1 MYDHSSPFAQA
12 RAPGAEP
19 KAAFALKRLRRA
31 VIECELLPGVDCSEP
46 DLAERFGLGRA
57 AVRTALVTLAAEGLV
72 TVEPRRGW
80 RVAPVT
86 GALIGDVIRA
96 RKAIE
101 PGLAEIRLTPD
112 AAAGLMALTRMG
124 AALQGREDRQA
135 LVTLRAADRQIL
147 DRLAALVGGLV
158 GRWLDE
164 AWNQA
169 DRIAAFFD
177 LAGRPHQPI
186 GREPLVAALAGG
198 DAAAARRE
206 IAAALTAFQDFAT
219 AALLSL
225 PASLDLAGA
234 KQDRRRRQ
242 TGPDA
247 TAPQARPH
255 RPHQQGD
262 IT

>member
-31 VIECELLPGVDCSEP
+31 VIECELRPGADCSEP
-46 DLAERFGLGRA
+46 DLAQRFGLGRA

-72 TVEPRRGW
+72 AVEPRRGW

-96 RKAIE
+96 RTAIE
-101 PGLAEIRLTPD
+101 PGLAEIRLPPD
-112 AAAGLMALTRMG
+112 IAAGLTALTRMG
-124 AALQGREDRQA
+124 AALQGRDDRQA

-147 DRLAALVGGLV
+147 DQLATRAGGLV

-164 AWNQA
+164 VWNQA

-177 LAGRPHQPI
+177 LAGRHHQPV
-186 GREPLVAALAGG
+186 GREPLIAALAAG

-219 AALLSL
+219 AALFSLSS
-225 PASLDLAGA
+225 SLDVAGA
-234 KQDRRRRQ
+234 EGGRRRRQ
-242 TGPDA
+242 TGSA
-247 TAPQARPH
+247 TAHGTRPD
-255 RPHQQGD
+255 RSQRQGD

>member
-1 MYDHSSPFAQA
+1 MYDPASPFAQI

-31 VIECELLPGVDCSEP
+31 VIECELPPDAECSEP
-46 DLAERFGLGRA
+46 ELAKRFGLGRA
-57 AVRTALVTLAAEGLV
+57 AIRTALVTLAAEGLV
-72 TVEPRRGW
+72 AVEPRRGW

-101 PGLAEIRLTPD
+101 PSLADLRLPPDVAARLT
-112 AAAGLMALTRMG
+112 AMTRMG

-135 LVTLRAADRQIL
+135 LVTFRATDRQIV
-147 DRLAALVGGLV
+147 DQLAAQAGGLV
-158 GRWLDE
+158 GHWLDE

-177 LAGRPHQPI
+177 LAGRHHRPV
-186 GREPLVAALAGG
+186 GREPLVAALAAG
-198 DAAAARRE
+198 DEAAARRE
-206 IAAALTAFQDFAT
+206 IATAIASFQDFAT
-219 AALLSL
+219 DALFSL
-225 PASLDLAGA
+225 PSSLDVTGA
-234 KQDRRRRQ
+234 ERGRHRRQ
-242 TGPDA
+242 TRPA
-247 TAPQARPH
+247 TVRGTRLDRSQR
-255 RPHQQGD
+255 QGD

>member
-1 MYDHSSPFAQA
+1 MYDPASPFAQA

-31 VIECELLPGVDCSEP
+31 VIECELRPDAECSEP
-46 DLAERFGLGRA
+46 ELAKRFGLGRA

-72 TVEPRRGW
+72 AVEPRRGW

-96 RKAIE
+96 RKALE
-101 PGLAEIRLTPD
+101 PGLADLRLPPDVAARLT
-112 AAAGLMALTRMG
+112 AMTRMG

-135 LVTLRAADRQIL
+135 LVTLRATDRQIL
-147 DRLAALVGGLV
+147 DQLAIQAGGLV
-158 GRWLDE
+158 GTWLDQ

-177 LAGRPHQPI
+177 LAGQHHRPI
-186 GREPLVAALAGG
+186 GREPLVTALADS
-198 DAAAARRE
+198 DAEAARHE
-206 IAAALTAFQDFAT
+206 IAAALAAFQDFAT
-219 AALLSL
+219 DALFSLSS
-225 PASLDLAGA
+225 SLDVAGSV
-234 KQDRRRRQ
+234 RRRRQ
-242 TGPDA
+242 TRP
-247 TAPQARPH
+247 TARAARPE
-255 RPHQQGD
+255 RPSQQGD